1 MPQRRYMN
9 PESICAPPGNFSWV
23 AQTDNTV
30 YLAGQVG
37 IDKDGN
43 SVGLGDAGA
52 QVRQAFLNI
61 ESTLKELGG
70 TLDNIVK
77 VTTYVVGKENLDR
90 ARAGRKQIMDE
101 GLMTIKPAST
111 LVVVAGLADDHWLVE
126 VDATAVHVK
135 RT

>member
-1 MPQRRYMN
+1 MPERRYMN
-9 PESICAPPGNFSWV
+9 PESVCAPPGNFSCV
-23 AQTDNTV
+23 AQADKTV

-43 SVGLGDAGA
+43 SVGSGDAGA

-61 ESTLKELGG
+61 EATLKELGG

-77 VTTYVVGKENLDR
+77 VTTYVVGKENLAR

-126 VDATAVHVK
+126 VAATAVLD
-135 RT
+135 

>member
-1 MPQRRYMN
+1 MPERRYIN
-9 PESICAPPGNFSWV
+9 PESVCAPPGNFSWV
-23 AQTDNTV
+23 AQAEKTV

-52 QVRQAFLNI
+52 QVHQAFLNI
-61 ESTLKELGG
+61 EATLKELGG

-77 VTTYVVGKENLDR
+77 VTTYVVGREHLGS
-90 ARAGRKQIMDE
+90 ARAGRKRIMDD

-111 LVVVAGLADDHWLVE
+111 LVVVAGLADDHRLVE
-126 VDATAVHVK
+126 VDATAVLD
-135 RT
+135 